1 MGRLNLKE
9 GRYEASVSVPAR
21 VAAAL
26 SGLGVASV
34 VPLGNGDW
42 SISGVSKVGVIHVAG
57 WQVEIAPKVP
67 IARLFFMM
75 GFSSNQRF
83 WQEHDVALGSGATLL
98 DTIAHS
104 FIRQAGIALSRG
116 MHQAYETFD
125 DAVPMIRGRLDI
137 PAQIGRRAGLAL
149 PAQVI
154 FDEFTVDTAEN
165 QLLLSAALRL
175 LALPS
180 LGTAN
185 RAAIMKMTQRFEG
198 VTPIVPGSSLPK
210 VHFQRLNDRYKG
222 AVGLSRL
229 ILRDTSLEH
238 RKGELAASGFLFD
251 TWRIF
256 EDFVSKALRDSLVRR
271 GQRVEMQSS
280 SFLDQGRQVEI
291 RPDILVHSKG
301 SVRAVV
307 DAKYKSEKNG
317 RFPHADVYQMLAY
330 CLKFGLTEGHLVY
343 ARGEEDMKSYVI
355 DPPDV
360 TIHCHALNLDQ
371 TPELLLADVELL
383 ADRIAEP
390 VTSRAELPLG
400 TWPREHMQGGR

>member
-1 MGRLNLKE
+1 MERLSLKE
-9 GRYEASVSVPAR
+9 GRNEESVSIPVPI
-21 VAAAL
+21 AAAI
-26 SGLGVASV
+26 SGLGVADL
-34 VPLGNGDW
+34 VPLGHGDW
-42 SISGVSKVGVIHVAG
+42 SISGVSKVGVIHVGG

-75 GFSSNQRF
+75 GFPRKQRF
-83 WQEHDVALGSGATLL
+83 WQEHDVVLGSEVSLL

-104 FIRQAGIALSRG
+104 FIRQAGIAVARG

-125 DAVPMIRGRLDI
+125 DALPMVRGRLDI
-137 PAQIGRRAGLAL
+137 PAQIGRRGGLVL

-154 FDEFTVDTAEN
+154 FDEYTVDTAEN

-185 RAAIMKMTQRFEG
+185 RTAILKLTQRLEG
-198 VTPIVPGSSLPK
+198 VTPVAPGRSLPQ

-229 ILRDTSLEH
+229 ILGNASLEH
-238 RKGELAASGFLFD
+238 RQGEYAASGFLFD

-256 EDFVSKALRDSLVRR
+256 EDFVSEALRNSLAGR
-271 GQRVEMQSS
+271 GERVEMQSRY
-280 SFLDQGRQVEI
+280 FLDKGSEVEI

-301 SVRAVV
+301 SIRAAV

-330 CLKFGLTEGHLVY
+330 CVKFGLSEGHLVY
-343 ARGEEDMKSYVI
+343 ARGEEDLKSYVI
-355 DPPDV
+355 DPPGV
-360 TIHCHALNLDQ
+360 TLHCHALNLDQ
-371 TPELLLADVELL
+371 TPDLLLADMDLL
-383 ADRIAEP
+383 AAKIAEP
-390 VTSRAELPLG
+390 VSARAEGQVL
-400 TWPREHMQGGR
+400 